1 MLYEQE
7 ISLVRLSD
15 GDSGRSSF
23 VHIKY
28 SNDGKTFTTNN
39 GEDIGSWL
47 GIYTDDKEEES
58 TVFSDYKWSKI
69 LGATG
74 AVGTGID
81 SVTKEFY
88 LSDSKTTQSGSSW
101 QTKMP
106 EWSYGKYL
114 WTREKII
121 YKNPTST
128 VYTTPSCDSSWEAA
142 NVVDKK
148 VTTLQTDFKV
158 EQGKIESLVK
168 ETSTI
173 KETYT
178 TKDEFNSINQA
189 SKLNNLIINGYGEL
203 GNNTNFKDWTFLGN
217 SGQFD
222 DICTF
227 SRESAA
233 YGEAWLGDDLIPINI
248 LNEYTFSLNLRPN
261 KDQTNYYVGFA
272 EYDVDKNRISYCY
285 QTVINNTCTEL
296 AKDLKDGDT
305 VIYLKDISA
314 FGVDKNTPSHQRGLI
329 FWNYKDSQG
338 HLYEPGVYSRNMW
351 EDLYDYTGVDKATNT
366 IKLKSAWNHGTIVSG
381 TKVSQSNGGG
391 YKYFVSTSTKLNAD
405 KWTNI
410 EWKIKGKA
418 KPFALYPSDKF
429 NPATKYIKFVLLPNY
444 GNSEL
449 RITYINSIC
458 LRDTTLN
465 SVVKDSENKL
475 NTKIDGIQVGGRNLL
490 YKSQIITCYSNNND
504 LYPISKEVVEE
515 NGIKFERIKRV
526 QHDLRPNEISLYN
539 VILKSDFRYDDCVD
553 KQTTLSFKYRFSHKT
568 SVEIIGQLSDGKNP
582 SANFYREIFKTKA
595 NQWQTFSYTF
605 TNFPTLYENGLIRF
619 VPWYVQI
626 PNGTIQDFYIDVR
639 EFKLELGNKPTDW
652 TPAPEDLE
660 QKVTTLTDKYNQIV
674 QTVEGNKTTIA
685 NVKTSVDD
693 VTGKVTKMESSIT
706 EIKQT
711 ADGVKTTVTA
721 NKDKWDK
728 ASSDASNAVSTAN
741 KANGNAS
748 TALNKATTLETK
760 ANNGEFN
767 GRGVKSTTVEYQA
780 STSGTTAPS
789 GTWSPTVPT
798 VANGSYL
805 WTRTTITYTS
815 GDPSVGYSVAR
826 MGVNGA
832 KGDKGETGQTGA
844 NGTSVTVKSTAVSY
858 GVSSSASTKPSSF
871 SPTMP
876 TVAQGQYLWTKTVVT
891 YSDGNSTETFTYA
904 LQGVNGAKGD
914 KGLDGKNGVT
924 YYTWIK
930 YADSPTSGM
939 SDSPTNKKYMGIA
952 TNKTSSAESTNYSD
966 YTWSLI
972 KGDKGDTGDK
982 GNTGATGNGIVSIT
996 YTYAR
1001 TTTQTTPS
1009 ASSVTSTTMP
1019 TLDSTNKYL
1028 WQKEII
1034 TYTNGQT
1041 QTNVALIAVYGD
1053 KGQTGAKG
1061 ADGKSPTV
1069 SVSKSGST
1077 TTITVVNA
1085 DGSKTTQTVNDGTNG
1100 TPGKDGAT
1108 GKTSYFH
1115 VKYSNDGG
1123 KTFTANNGETVG
1135 DYLGTYTDFV
1145 EADSNSV
1152 AVYTWVK
1159 IKGNTG
1165 ATGAKG
1171 ETGSDGKGIS
1181 SIVHHYLVTNVTT
1194 GVTSSTSGWKD
1205 TPQSVTATN
1214 KYLWYYQT
1222 INYTAGTPTNTTPA
1236 IVGVYGDTGNKGA
1249 TGKGISS
1256 VTPQYYLST
1265 SSTTQT
1271 GGSWKTTQDAWSSGK
1286 YYWTRDSIAWSD
1298 GTTTTTTP
1306 TLATGLNNANS
1317 TALSAQT
1324 IANQTA
1330 SKFQWI
1336 VKSGNSATDFTL
1348 TDRTAQLVADS
1359 INLKGLV
1366 TFKGLDSSTQNKITD
1381 ANNKIDNLQIG
1392 GRNLI
1397 KGTTNIWIETNTGQW
1412 NTTIIGPN
1420 KSIEAYGL
1428 KVGDTVTF
1436 SVDIDGGE
1444 HGAIS
1449 RFTFYS
1455 DAKGTDKIS
1464 FIGNPISKGAIGKSF
1479 LTHTITSKNLFVELA
1494 MQNGDTTFTSN
1505 KIKYKCPKLELGNKA
1520 TAWTPAPEDKANQSV
1535 IDNWAKDSIVGG
1547 ETTINGG
1554 YIKTNTIKTDQL
1566 AVHDIF
1572 ATGSAAM
1579 NIINA
1584 QEINANRI
1592 TSGLLSAERINAYGL
1607 SILNK
1612 TTNQQTF
1619 NISNNGEVTIRG
1631 SVSSG
1636 NYVEGKTGWAINN
1649 DGTAEFNDIIARGS
1663 VITNDGGIVSSGGTG
1678 KNLLLN
1684 SNFSKSYTGNSFTVN
1699 NITYNTYAKGY
1710 GGYNGGINNPKT
1722 NYHAYLDTKT
1732 NHIVF
1737 DETNGSRNWKGIVP
1751 DGDTFPA
1758 LVGKNITSL
1767 TLSMQT
1773 KASDSGTYVFGG
1785 FYYIKKGGTI
1795 RDFHAGQFE
1804 KFPPKGE
1811 TRISTAIELGSDVD
1825 WSKGVDLYIY
1835 GYNFSTNSKL
1845 EIWDLKL
1852 EEGTVATPWSPAPED
1867 KLKQVRFWA
1876 GGSYDERESAPWIVY
1891 SDGSMKA
1898 TQGEFSGV
1906 FSGTVDIGN
1915 IKIADPSS
1923 TAGNDALLTIQN
1935 GSNGIKRVQLTD
1947 NASSSFAQDIIVTNN
1962 TYSTVISLK
1971 QDGSAYFSRGINI
1984 ADKTTLN
1991 SSSLIINNNTLTTTP
2006 NGSGFLFSNNLDIGT
2021 ANKSA
2026 SLNIHGDIS
2035 TDNITIDN
2043 TLYFG
2048 NVLKFTKNANGIN
2061 IDFI

>member
-58 TVFSDYKWSKI
+58 MVFSDYKWSKI

-114 WTREKII
+114 WTREKIV

-128 VYTTPSCDSSWEAA
+128 VYTTPSCDSSWEAV

-158 EQGKIESLVK
+158 EQGKIESLIK

-189 SKLNNLIINGYGEL
+189 NNLNNLIINGYGEL

-248 LNEYTFSLNLRPN
+248 LNEYTFSLNLKPN

-272 EYDVDKNRISYCY
+272 EYDVDKNRISCCY

-314 FGVDKNTPSHQRGLI
+314 FGVDQNTPSHQRGLI

-381 TKVSQSNGGG
+381 TKVSQSSGGG
-391 YKYFVSTSTKLNAD
+391 YKYFVLTSTKLNAD

-449 RITYINSIC
+449 RTTYINCIC

-465 SVVKDSENKL
+465 SVVKDSENEM

-504 LYPISKEVVEE
+504 LYPISKDVVEE
-515 NGIKFERIKRV
+515 NGIKFERIKRI

-539 VILKSDFRYDDCVD
+539 VILKSDFRYDDCID
-553 KQTTLSFKYRFSHKT
+553 KQTTFSFKYRVSHKT

-582 SANFYREIFKTKA
+582 SANFYLETFKTNA

-619 VPWYVQI
+619 VPWYAQI

-660 QKVTTLTDKYNQIV
+660 QKVTTLTDKYNQTV

-685 NVKTSVDD
+685 NVKTSVDE

-767 GRGVKSTTVEYQA
+767 GRGVKSAKVEYQA

-832 KGDKGETGQTGA
+832 KGDKGASGKDGVSPTVTSTKVEYQQST
-844 NGTSVTVKSTAVSY
+844 NGTTAPTGTWSTTA
-858 GVSSSASTKPSSF
+858 
-871 SPTMP
+871 PT
-876 TVAQGQYLWTKTVVT
+876 ANAGQYMWTKTTVT
-891 YSDGNSTETFTYA
+891 YSDGKTAISYTVSKN
-904 LQGVNGAKGD
+904 GINGAKGD
-914 KGLDGKNGVT
+914 KGL
-924 YYTWIK
+924 
-930 YADSPTSGM
+930 
-939 SDSPTNKKYMGIA
+939 
-952 TNKTSSAESTNYSD
+952 
-966 YTWSLI
+966 
-972 KGDKGDTGDK
+972 
-982 GNTGATGNGIVSIT
+982 
-996 YTYAR
+996 
-1001 TTTQTTPS
+1001 
-1009 ASSVTSTTMP
+1009 
-1019 TLDSTNKYL
+1019 
-1028 WQKEII
+1028 
-1034 TYTNGQT
+1034 
-1041 QTNVALIAVYGD
+1041 
-1053 KGQTGAKG
+1053 
-1061 ADGKSPTV
+1061 DGKSPTV
-1069 SVSKSGST
+1069 SVSKSGAT

-1123 KTFTANNGETVG
+1123 KTFTANHGETVG

-1236 IVGVYGDTGNKGA
+1236 IIGVYGDTGNKGA

-1412 NTTIIGPN
+1412 NTTIIRPN

-1572 ATGSAAM
+1572 ATGSAVM

-1663 VITNDGGIVSSGGTG
+1663 VITNDGGIVSSGGSG
-1678 KNLLLN
+1678 RNLLPNSQFLKNFKPESMGVSWQDNVLTRLEVGN
-1684 SNFSKSYTGNSFTVN
+1684 SNRYGIYYDFA
-1699 NITYNTYAKGY
+1699 NIKQS
-1710 GGYNGGINNPKT
+1710 T
-1722 NYHAYLDTKT
+1722 NYVFSLDVQNLSLNGALQFSIGSLSGGSVCDYYGMIGVSQNQRITMTFTTKSNETKIRFYL
-1732 NHIVF
+1732 
-1737 DETNGSRNWKGIVP
+1737 
-1751 DGDTFPA
+1751 
-1758 LVGKNITSL
+1758 
-1767 TLSMQT
+1767 
-1773 KASDSGTYVFGG
+1773 ASN
-1785 FYYIKKGGTI
+1785 
-1795 RDFHAGQFE
+1795 
-1804 KFPPKGE
+1804 
-1811 TRISTAIELGSDVD
+1811 
-1825 WSKGVDLYIY
+1825 SKGTSARLL
-1835 GYNFSTNSKL
+1835 NA
-1845 EIWDLKL
+1845 KL
-1852 EEGTVATPWSPAPED
+1852 EEGSIATPWSPAPED

-1876 GGSYDERESAPWIVY
+1876 GSSYDERESAPWIVY

-1991 SSSLIINNNTLTTTP
+1991 SSSLIINNNTLTTTS
-2006 NGSGFLFSNNLDIGT
+2006 NGSGFLFTNNLDIGT

-2048 NVLKFTKNANGIN
+2048 NVLKFMKNANGIN

>member
-114 WTREKII
+114 WTREKIV

-148 VTTLQTDFKV
+148 VATLQTDFKV
-158 EQGKIESLVK
+158 EQGKIESLIK
-168 ETSTI
+168 ETSVI

-178 TKDEFNSINQA
+178 TKDEFNSLQI
-189 SKLNNLIINGYGEL
+189 
-203 GNNTNFKDWTFLGN
+203 
-217 SGQFD
+217 
-222 DICTF
+222 
-227 SRESAA
+227 
-233 YGEAWLGDDLIPINI
+233 
-248 LNEYTFSLNLRPN
+248 
-261 KDQTNYYVGFA
+261 
-272 EYDVDKNRISYCY
+272 
-285 QTVINNTCTEL
+285 
-296 AKDLKDGDT
+296 
-305 VIYLKDISA
+305 
-314 FGVDKNTPSHQRGLI
+314 
-329 FWNYKDSQG
+329 
-338 HLYEPGVYSRNMW
+338 
-351 EDLYDYTGVDKATNT
+351 
-366 IKLKSAWNHGTIVSG
+366 
-381 TKVSQSNGGG
+381 
-391 YKYFVSTSTKLNAD
+391 
-405 KWTNI
+405 
-410 EWKIKGKA
+410 
-418 KPFALYPSDKF
+418 
-429 NPATKYIKFVLLPNY
+429 
-444 GNSEL
+444 
-449 RITYINSIC
+449 
-458 LRDTTLN
+458 
-465 SVVKDSENKL
+465 
-475 NTKIDGIQVGGRNLL
+475 GGRNLL
-490 YKSQIITCYSNNND
+490 PITDFNGISKKYIVPNDTVLGKGGEGGFIFKPVLQIKSEIEYTISLNLRGNANINFYQICANSNN
-504 LYPISKEVVEE
+504 
-515 NGIKFERIKRV
+515 
-526 QHDLRPNEISLYN
+526 
-539 VILKSDFRYDDCVD
+539 
-553 KQTTLSFKYRFSHKT
+553 T
-568 SVEIIGQLSDGKNP
+568 S
-582 SANFYREIFKTKA
+582 T
-595 NQWQTFSYTF
+595 
-605 TNFPTLYENGLIRF
+605 RF
-619 VPWYVQI
+619 VNKTELSESEYKRFTLTFIVKKEHSL
-626 PNGTIQDFYIDVR
+626 TEVYICTAWGLSVAGDWFEIEPR
-639 EFKLELGNKPTDW
+639 SLKLELGNKATDW

-660 QKVTTLTDKYNQIV
+660 QKVTTLTDKYNQTV
-674 QTVEGNKTTIA
+674 KTVEGNKTTIA
-685 NVKTSVDD
+685 NVKTSVDE
-693 VTGKVTKMESSIT
+693 VSGKVTKMESSIT

-748 TALNKATTLETK
+748 QALNKATTLETK

-767 GRGVKSTTVEYQA
+767 GRGVKSAKVEYQA

-832 KGDKGETGQTGA
+832 KGDKGASGKDGVSPTVTSTKVEYQQST
-844 NGTSVTVKSTAVSY
+844 NGTTAPTGTWSTTA
-858 GVSSSASTKPSSF
+858 
-871 SPTMP
+871 PT
-876 TVAQGQYLWTKTVVT
+876 ANAGQYMWTKTTVT
-891 YSDGNSTETFTYA
+891 YSDGKTAISYTVSKN
-904 LQGVNGAKGD
+904 GINGAKGD
-914 KGLDGKNGVT
+914 KGL
-924 YYTWIK
+924 
-930 YADSPTSGM
+930 
-939 SDSPTNKKYMGIA
+939 
-952 TNKTSSAESTNYSD
+952 
-966 YTWSLI
+966 
-972 KGDKGDTGDK
+972 
-982 GNTGATGNGIVSIT
+982 
-996 YTYAR
+996 
-1001 TTTQTTPS
+1001 
-1009 ASSVTSTTMP
+1009 
-1019 TLDSTNKYL
+1019 
-1028 WQKEII
+1028 
-1034 TYTNGQT
+1034 
-1041 QTNVALIAVYGD
+1041 
-1053 KGQTGAKG
+1053 
-1061 ADGKSPTV
+1061 DGKSPTV
-1069 SVSKSGST
+1069 SVSKSGAT

-1123 KTFTANNGETVG
+1123 KTFTANHGETVG

-1194 GVTSSTSGWKD
+1194 GVTSSTSGWKN
-1205 TPQSVTATN
+1205 TPQSVTSTN

-1222 INYTAGTPTNTTPA
+1222 INYTSGTPTNTTPA
-1236 IVGVYGDTGNKGA
+1236 IIGVYGDTGNKGA

-1265 SSTTQT
+1265 SNTTQA
-1271 GGSWKTTQDAWSSGK
+1271 GGSWKTTQDTWSSGK

-1317 TALSAQT
+1317 TANNAQT

-1336 VKSGNSATDFTL
+1336 VKSGTSATDFTL
-1348 TDRTAQLVADS
+1348 TDRTAQLVANN
-1359 INLKGLV
+1359 INLNGLV
-1366 TFKGLDSSTQNKITD
+1366 TFKGLSSDAQNKIINAESNASTALSTAKT
-1381 ANNKIDNLQIG
+1381 ANSTASTASGNASSALEKANSASNNATSALTKASNAENNASNALSKANSATSTANTANSTANRANTTANVAVNLARSTVGSLANGRLLYKDVKFDQGANRIEVYNNADGNMVTIRRQTKSSDNPCGSYEL
-1392 GRNLI
+1392 LI
-1397 KGTTNIWIETNTGQW
+1397 TNTGASSPGCGGFKWSNYSRANAVFVYRIIAKIPTGRSICWASNSFGSGAIAQW
-1412 NTTIIGPN
+1412 LTSNSGTGKFTEYVLKASCGATGNFSTIG
-1420 KSIEAYGL
+1420 Y
-1428 KVGDTVTF
+1428 F
-1436 SVDIDGGE
+1436 YIDG
-1444 HGAIS
+1444 S
-1449 RFTFYS
+1449 V
-1455 DAKGTDKIS
+1455 GTTD
-1464 FIGNPISKGAIGKSF
+1464 NPVTWNVAYAGCWDM
-1479 LTHTITSKNLFVELA
+1479 T
-1494 MQNGDTTFTSN
+1494 D
-1505 KIKYKCPKLELGNKA
+1505 Y
-1520 TAWTPAPEDKANQSV
+1520 EDKANQSI
-1535 IDNWAKDSIVGG
+1535 IDNWAKDSVVNG
-1547 ETTINGG
+1547 ETVINGG

-1566 AVHDIF
+1566 AVDDIF

>member
-88 LSDSKTTQSGSSW
+88 LSNSKTTQSGGSW
-101 QTKMP
+101 QTNMP

-114 WTREKII
+114 WTREKIV

-158 EQGKIESLVK
+158 EQGKIESL
-168 ETSTI
+168 I
-173 KETYT
+173 KETTIDNGDGT
-178 TKDEFNSINQA
+178 TTS
-189 SKLNNLIINGYGEL
+189 
-203 GNNTNFKDWTFLGN
+203 
-217 SGQFD
+217 
-222 DICTF
+222 
-227 SRESAA
+227 
-233 YGEAWLGDDLIPINI
+233 
-248 LNEYTFSLNLRPN
+248 
-261 KDQTNYYVGFA
+261 
-272 EYDVDKNRISYCY
+272 
-285 QTVINNTCTEL
+285 
-296 AKDLKDGDT
+296 LKD
-305 VIYLKDISA
+305 A
-314 FGVDKNTPSHQRGLI
+314 
-329 FWNYKDSQG
+329 
-338 HLYEPGVYSRNMW
+338 
-351 EDLYDYTGVDKATNT
+351 
-366 IKLKSAWNHGTIVSG
+366 
-381 TKVSQSNGGG
+381 
-391 YKYFVSTSTKLNAD
+391 
-405 KWTNI
+405 
-410 EWKIKGKA
+410 
-418 KPFALYPSDKF
+418 
-429 NPATKYIKFVLLPNY
+429 
-444 GNSEL
+444 
-449 RITYINSIC
+449 
-458 LRDTTLN
+458 
-465 SVVKDSENKL
+465 
-475 NTKIDGIQVGGRNLL
+475 
-490 YKSQIITCYSNNND
+490 
-504 LYPISKEVVEE
+504 
-515 NGIKFERIKRV
+515 
-526 QHDLRPNEISLYN
+526 
-539 VILKSDFRYDDCVD
+539 
-553 KQTTLSFKYRFSHKT
+553 
-568 SVEIIGQLSDGKNP
+568 
-582 SANFYREIFKTKA
+582 
-595 NQWQTFSYTF
+595 
-605 TNFPTLYENGLIRF
+605 
-619 VPWYVQI
+619 
-626 PNGTIQDFYIDVR
+626 
-639 EFKLELGNKPTDW
+639 
-652 TPAPEDLE
+652 
-660 QKVTTLTDKYNQIV
+660 YNQTKS
-674 QTVEGNKTTIA
+674 TVEGNKTTIA
-685 NVKTSVDD
+685 KIKTSVDD
-693 VTGKVTKMESSIT
+693 VTGKVTDMESAIT

-711 ADGVKTTVTA
+711 ADGVQTTVTE
-721 NKDKWDK
+721 NKAKWDK
-728 ASSDASNAVSTAN
+728 ASSDASSAVSTAN
-741 KANGNAS
+741 KASGNAS
-748 TALNKATTLETK
+748 TALNKATALETK
-760 ANNGEFN
+760 ANNGEFD

-780 STSGTTAPS
+780 STSGITAPS

-815 GDPSVGYSVAR
+815 GDPSIGYSVAR

-914 KGLDGKNGVT
+914 KGASGKDGVSPTVTSTKVEYQQSTNGTTAPTGTWSTTTPTANAGQYMWTKTTVTYSDGKTAISYTVSKNGINGAKGDKGLDGKNGVT

-952 TNKTSSAESTNYSD
+952 INKTSSAESTSYSD

-982 GNTGATGNGIVSIT
+982 GNTGATGNGIASIT

-1041 QTNVALIAVYGD
+1041 QTNVVLIAVYGD

-1069 SVSKSGST
+1069 SVSKSGAT

-1165 ATGAKG
+1165 ATGSA
-1171 ETGSDGKGIS
+1171 GKGIS

-1236 IVGVYGDTGNKGA
+1236 IIGVYGDTGNKGA

-1265 SSTTQT
+1265 SNTTQT
-1271 GGSWKTTQDAWSSGK
+1271 GGSWKTTQDTWSSGK
-1286 YYWTRDSIAWSD
+1286 YYWTRDSIVWSD

-1366 TFKGLDSSTQNKITD
+1366 MFKGLDTSTQ
-1381 ANNKIDNLQIG
+1381 G
-1392 GRNLI
+1392 LI
-1397 KGTTNIWIETNTGQW
+1397 N
-1412 NTTIIGPN
+1412 
-1420 KSIEAYGL
+1420 S
-1428 KVGDTVTF
+1428 
-1436 SVDIDGGE
+1436 
-1444 HGAIS
+1444 
-1449 RFTFYS
+1449 
-1455 DAKGTDKIS
+1455 
-1464 FIGNPISKGAIGKSF
+1464 
-1479 LTHTITSKNLFVELA
+1479 
-1494 MQNGDTTFTSN
+1494 
-1505 KIKYKCPKLELGNKA
+1505 
-1520 TAWTPAPEDKANQSV
+1520 KANQSI
-1535 IDNWAKDSIVGG
+1535 IDNWAKDAVVNG
-1547 ETTINGG
+1547 ETVINGG
-1554 YIKTNTIKTDQL
+1554 YIQANTIKLDQL
-1566 AVHDIF
+1566 NVKNIF
-1572 ATGSAAM
+1572 AEGESVMT
-1579 NIINA
+1579 IINTQKIDA
-1584 QEINANRI
+1584 GRI
-1592 TSGLLSAERINAYGL
+1592 TTGQLSANRINAYGL
-1607 SILNK
+1607 TITDKN
-1612 TTNQQTF
+1612 TNQQTLD
-1619 NISNNGEVTIRG
+1619 IGTKGEVTVRG
-1631 SVSSG
+1631 SVSS
-1636 NYVEGKTGWAINN
+1636 YDYIPKKSGWTINR
-1649 DGTAEFNDIIARGS
+1649 DGTAEFNDVIARGS
-1663 VITNDGGIVSSGGTG
+1663 VITTDGGIVSSGSSGVNLQKDTSFYNQLNDWSEGSNWSVDNTFIYETTKTAKFSRTG
-1678 KNLLLN
+1678 LTSDSVQYLYSGNN
-1684 SNFSKSYTGNSFTVN
+1684 DIECNAAQTFTAQCNFYTKDKSKIDGSGVSLDIWF
-1699 NITYNTYAKGY
+1699 YNAS
-1710 GGYNGGINNPKT
+1710 GGIVDNFTSNVTFVDNEWVYKEITATAPTNSAYVAIVISANRNGEFWIAQPKIEEGNISTPWCLNPK
-1722 NYHAYLDTKT
+1722 
-1732 NHIVF
+1732 
-1737 DETNGSRNWKGIVP
+1737 
-1751 DGDTFPA
+1751 
-1758 LVGKNITSL
+1758 
-1767 TLSMQT
+1767 
-1773 KASDSGTYVFGG
+1773 
-1785 FYYIKKGGTI
+1785 
-1795 RDFHAGQFE
+1795 
-1804 KFPPKGE
+1804 
-1811 TRISTAIELGSDVD
+1811 
-1825 WSKGVDLYIY
+1825 
-1835 GYNFSTNSKL
+1835 
-1845 EIWDLKL
+1845 
-1852 EEGTVATPWSPAPED
+1852 D
-1867 KLKQVRFWA
+1867 KVKQVRFWA
-1876 GGSYDERESAPWIVY
+1876 GSSYEKRESAPFIVY
-1891 SDGSMKA
+1891 NDGSIKA
-1898 TQGEFSGV
+1898 TQGEYSGLWT
-1906 FSGTVDIGN
+1906 GDIKIGN
-1915 IKIADPSS
+1915 ISIVDKSEVS
-1923 TAGNDALLTIQN
+1923 GNDAILTIQN
-1935 GSNGIKRVQLTD
+1935 GANGIKKVRLTD
-1947 NASSSFAQDIIVTNN
+1947 SSSSIFAQDLIVSNN
-1962 TYSTVISLK
+1962 TYSPMVTLK
-1971 QDGSAYFSRGINI
+1971 QDGTALFDRGINI
-1984 ADKTTLN
+1984 GDSKNDTNNVTLN
-1991 SSSLIINNNTLTTTP
+1991 KTSLIMSNKELTTT
-2006 NGSGFLFSNNLDIGT
+2006 STGFLVNSSLDVGSNNNV
-2021 ANKSA
+2021 ANLTVHGNTVSD
-2026 SLNIHGDIS
+2026 SVTLSNELN
-2035 TDNITIDN
+2035 
-2043 TLYFG
+2043 FG
-2048 NVLKFTKNANGIN
+2048 GVIKFTKMSNGIN
-2061 IDFI
+2061 IDFIK